1 MSGRRIKNL
10 ILLILALA
18 VCFLLLAVAPGKPS
32 AQREEA
38 ALHRGLTELL
48 ASYGVS
54 IDPALLTPGET
65 LYAIELGEADASA
78 AAEALLGEAAEAD
91 SSSTRYEILYSA
103 DSGSVS
109 FSRSGALHAELSAA
123 VGGRSYEQ
131 DMQRRLRG
139 MGYTV
144 WQTQPAVRQAD
155 GVYAL
160 GVEQALLGM
169 PVFGGTLTFTYQD
182 GALRAADGVFYPE
195 SGSIARVSEEACISC
210 ADALTQILASRD
222 ALGWVGSQIT
232 GMQQGY
238 LHSETAT
245 SALRFTPVWRVETD
259 TAVFYVNGITR
270 EVRQAE

>member
-18 VCFLLLAVAPGKPS
+18 VCFLLLAVVPGKLS
-32 AQREEA
+32 AQREES

-222 ALGWVGSQIT
+222 ALGWVGSQII

>member
-18 VCFLLLAVAPGKPS
+18 VCFLLLAVVPGKMS
-32 AQREEA
+32 AQREES

-54 IDPALLTPGET
+54 IDPALLVPGET
-65 LYAIELGEADASA
+65 LYAVELGEADAA
-78 AAEALLGEAAEAD
+78 GAAEALLGEAAEAD

-109 FSRSGALHAELSAA
+109 FSRSGALYAELSAA

>member
-10 ILLILALA
+10 IILILALA
-18 VCFLLLAVAPGKPS
+18 VCFLLLAVVPGKLS
-32 AQREEA
+32 AQREET
-38 ALHRGLTELL
+38 ALHEGLTELL

-65 LYAIELGEADASA
+65 LYAVELGEADASA
-78 AAEALLGEAAEAD
+78 AAEALLGAAAEAD
-91 SSSTRYEILYSA
+91 ESSTRYEIFYTA
-103 DSGSVS
+103 ASGTVS
-109 FSRSGALHAELSAA
+109 FSRSGALHAELNAA
-123 VGGRSYEQ
+123 IDGRSYEQ
-131 DMQRRLRG
+131 DLQRRLRS

-144 WQTQPAVRQAD
+144 WQTQPAVRQDD

-160 GVEQALLGM
+160 RVEQALLGM

-182 GALRAADGVFYPE
+182 GALRAADGMFYPE
-195 SGSIARVSEEACISC
+195 SGTITRVSEEACISC
-210 ADALTQILASRD
+210 ADALTQILTCRD
-222 ALGWVGSQIT
+222 ALGWVGSRIT

-245 SALRFTPVWRVETD
+245 SALRFTPAWRVETD

>member
-18 VCFLLLAVAPGKPS
+18 VCFLLLAVVPGKLS
-32 AQREEA
+32 AQREES

-182 GALRAADGVFYPE
+182 GVFYPE

-222 ALGWVGSQIT
+222 ALGWVSSQIT

-259 TAVFYVNGITR
+259 TTVFYVNGITR

>member
-18 VCFLLLAVAPGKPS
+18 VCFLLLAVVPGKLS
-32 AQREEA
+32 AQREES

-54 IDPALLTPGET
+54 IDPALLTHGET

-155 GVYAL
+155 GVYEL

-195 SGSIARVSEEACISC
+195 SGVITRVSEEACISC

>member
-18 VCFLLLAVAPGKPS
+18 VCFLLLAVVPGKLS
-32 AQREEA
+32 AQREES

-259 TAVFYVNGITR
+259 TTDFYVNGITR

>member
-10 ILLILALA
+10 IILILALA
-18 VCFLLLAVAPGKPS
+18 VCFLLLAVVPGKMS
-32 AQREEA
+32 AQREES
-38 ALHRGLTELL
+38 ALHKGLTELL
-48 ASYGVS
+48 ERYGVS
-54 IDPALLTPGET
+54 VDPALLTPGET
-65 LYAIELGEADASA
+65 LYAIELGEAS
-78 AAEALLGEAAEAD
+78 EAD
-91 SSSTRYEILYSA
+91 ESSTRYEILYSA
-103 DSGSVS
+103 ASGTVS
-109 FSRSGALHAELSAA
+109 LSRSGALHAELNAA
-123 VGGRSYEQ
+123 VSGRSYEQ
-131 DMQRRLRG
+131 DMRRRLRG

-144 WQTQPAVRQAD
+144 WQAQPAVRQED

-160 GVEQALLGM
+160 RVEQALLGM
-169 PVFGGTLTFTYQD
+169 PVFGGTLTFSYQN
-182 GALRAADGVFYPE
+182 GMLCAADGVFYPE

-259 TAVFYVNGITR
+259 TTVFYVNGITR

>member
-10 ILLILALA
+10 ILLILTLA
-18 VCFLLLAVAPGKPS
+18 VCFLMLAVVPGKLS
-32 AQREEA
+32 AQREES

-65 LYAIELGEADASA
+65 LYAIEFGEADASA

-195 SGSIARVSEEACISC
+195 SGVITRVSEEACISC

>member
-10 ILLILALA
+10 ILLILTLA
-18 VCFLLLAVAPGKPS
+18 VCFLLLAVVPGKLS
-32 AQREEA
+32 AQREES

-245 SALRFTPVWRVETD
+245 SALRFTPV
-259 TAVFYVNGITR
+259 
-270 EVRQAE
+270 

>member
-10 ILLILALA
+10 ILLILTLA
-18 VCFLLLAVAPGKPS
+18 VCFLLLAVVPGKLS
-32 AQREEA
+32 AQREES

-169 PVFGGTLTFTYQD
+169 PVFGGTLTFTSQD
-182 GALRAADGVFYPE
+182 GARRMVYFIRNPA
-195 SGSIARVSEEACISC
+195 
-210 ADALTQILASRD
+210 
-222 ALGWVGSQIT
+222 
-232 GMQQGY
+232 
-238 LHSETAT
+238 
-245 SALRFTPVWRVETD
+245 
-259 TAVFYVNGITR
+259 
-270 EVRQAE
+270 

>member
-18 VCFLLLAVAPGKPS
+18 VCFLLLAVVPGKLS
-32 AQREEA
+32 AQREES

-54 IDPALLTPGET
+54 SDPALLTPGET

-78 AAEALLGEAAEAD
+78 AAEALLGEAAETD

-195 SGSIARVSEEACISC
+195 SGAITRVSEEACISC

>member
-18 VCFLLLAVAPGKPS
+18 VCFLLLAVVPGKLS
-32 AQREEA
+32 AQREES

-54 IDPALLTPGET
+54 IDPALLTHGET

-131 DMQRRLRG
+131 NMQRRLRG

>member
-18 VCFLLLAVAPGKPS
+18 VCFLLLAVVPGKLS
-32 AQREEA
+32 AQREES

-54 IDPALLTPGET
+54 IDPALLTRGET
-65 LYAIELGEADASA
+65 LYAIEFGEADASA

>member
-18 VCFLLLAVAPGKPS
+18 VCFLLLAVVPGKLS
-32 AQREEA
+32 AQREES

-245 SALRFTPVWRVETD
+245 SALRFTPVWHVETD

>member
-18 VCFLLLAVAPGKPS
+18 VCFLLLAVVPGKLS
-32 AQREEA
+32 AQREES

-54 IDPALLTPGET
+54 IDPALLTSGET

-195 SGSIARVSEEACISC
+195 SGVITRVSEEACISC

-259 TAVFYVNGITR
+259 TTVFYVNGITR
-270 EVRQAE
+270 EVRQAG

>member
-18 VCFLLLAVAPGKPS
+18 VCFLLLAVVPGKLS
-32 AQREEA
+32 AQREES

-54 IDPALLTPGET
+54 IDPALLTHGET

-91 SSSTRYEILYSA
+91 SSSTRYEILYSE

>member
-18 VCFLLLAVAPGKPS
+18 VCFLLLAVVPGKLS
-32 AQREEA
+32 AQREES

-54 IDPALLTPGET
+54 IDPALLTHGET

-91 SSSTRYEILYSA
+91 SSSTRYEILYSE

-195 SGSIARVSEEACISC
+195 SGVITRVSEEACISC

>member
-18 VCFLLLAVAPGKPS
+18 VCFLLLAVVPGKLS
-32 AQREEA
+32 AQREES

-155 GVYAL
+155 GVYEL

-210 ADALTQILASRD
+210 ADALTQILVSRD

>member
-1 MSGRRIKNL
+1 M
-10 ILLILALA
+10 
-18 VCFLLLAVAPGKPS
+18 
-32 AQREEA
+32 
-38 ALHRGLTELL
+38 
-48 ASYGVS
+48 
-54 IDPALLTPGET
+54 
-65 LYAIELGEADASA
+65 
-78 AAEALLGEAAEAD
+78 
-91 SSSTRYEILYSA
+91 
-103 DSGSVS
+103 
-109 FSRSGALHAELSAA
+109 
-123 VGGRSYEQ
+123 GGRSYEQ

-195 SGSIARVSEEACISC
+195 SGVITRVSEEACISC

-259 TAVFYVNGITR
+259 TTVFYVNGITR
-270 EVRQAE
+270 EVRQAG

>member
-18 VCFLLLAVAPGKPS
+18 VCFLLLAVVPGKLS
-32 AQREEA
+32 AQREES

-144 WQTQPAVRQAD
+144 WQTQPVVRQAD

-195 SGSIARVSEEACISC
+195 FGSIARVSEEACISC

>member
-18 VCFLLLAVAPGKPS
+18 VCFLLLAVGPGKLS
-32 AQREEA
+32 AQREES

-195 SGSIARVSEEACISC
+195 SGSIARVSEEACITC

>member
-1 MSGRRIKNL
+1 M
-10 ILLILALA
+10 
-18 VCFLLLAVAPGKPS
+18 
-32 AQREEA
+32 
-38 ALHRGLTELL
+38 
-48 ASYGVS
+48 
-54 IDPALLTPGET
+54 
-65 LYAIELGEADASA
+65 
-78 AAEALLGEAAEAD
+78 
-91 SSSTRYEILYSA
+91 
-103 DSGSVS
+103 
-109 FSRSGALHAELSAA
+109 
-123 VGGRSYEQ
+123 GGRSYEQ

-155 GVYAL
+155 GVYEL

-195 SGSIARVSEEACISC
+195 SGVITRVSEEACISC

>member
-10 ILLILALA
+10 ILLILTLA
-18 VCFLLLAVAPGKPS
+18 VCFLLLAVVPGKLS
-32 AQREEA
+32 AQREES

-65 LYAIELGEADASA
+65 LYAIELVEADASA

>member
-1 MSGRRIKNL
+1 M
-10 ILLILALA
+10 
-18 VCFLLLAVAPGKPS
+18 PGKLS
-32 AQREEA
+32 AQREES

-195 SGSIARVSEEACISC
+195 SGVITRVSEEACISC

-259 TAVFYVNGITR
+259 TTVFYVNGITR

>member
-1 MSGRRIKNL
+1 
-10 ILLILALA
+10 
-18 VCFLLLAVAPGKPS
+18 
-32 AQREEA
+32 
-38 ALHRGLTELL
+38 
-48 ASYGVS
+48 
-54 IDPALLTPGET
+54 
-65 LYAIELGEADASA
+65 
-78 AAEALLGEAAEAD
+78 
-91 SSSTRYEILYSA
+91 
-103 DSGSVS
+103 
-109 FSRSGALHAELSAA
+109 
-123 VGGRSYEQ
+123 
-131 DMQRRLRG
+131 MQRRLRG

-155 GVYAL
+155 GIYAL

-210 ADALTQILASRD
+210 ADALTQILASCD

-259 TAVFYVNGITR
+259 TTVFYVNGITR

>member
-18 VCFLLLAVAPGKPS
+18 VCFLLLAVVPGKLS
-32 AQREEA
+32 AQREES

-91 SSSTRYEILYSA
+91 SSSTRYEILYSS

-144 WQTQPAVRQAD
+144 WQTQPAVRQVD

-182 GALRAADGVFYPE
+182 GTLRAADGVFYPE

-222 ALGWVGSQIT
+222 ALGWVGSQII

>member
-18 VCFLLLAVAPGKPS
+18 VCFLLLAVVPGKLS
-32 AQREEA
+32 AQREES

-169 PVFGGTLTFTYQD
+169 PGFGGTLTFTCQD
-182 GALRAADGVFYPE
+182 GARGAAEGVFYPE

>member
-18 VCFLLLAVAPGKPS
+18 VCFLLLAVVPGKLS
-32 AQREEA
+32 AQREES

-54 IDPALLTPGET
+54 IDPALLTHGET
-65 LYAIELGEADASA
+65 LYAIEFGEADASA

>member
-18 VCFLLLAVAPGKPS
+18 VCFLLLAVVPGKLS
-32 AQREEA
+32 AQREES

-144 WQTQPAVRQAD
+144 WADAARRPAGRRRLCAGRGAGAAGHAGLRRDAD
-155 GVYAL
+155 VYVS
-160 GVEQALLGM
+160 GR
-169 PVFGGTLTFTYQD
+169 
-182 GALRAADGVFYPE
+182 RAARGRT
-195 SGSIARVSEEACISC
+195 GSSTPNP
-210 ADALTQILASRD
+210 DLLPASRRRR
-222 ALGWVGSQIT
+222 ASP
-232 GMQQGY
+232 
-238 LHSETAT
+238 A
-245 SALRFTPVWRVETD
+245 P
-259 TAVFYVNGITR
+259 TR
-270 EVRQAE
+270 

>member
-18 VCFLLLAVAPGKPS
+18 VCFLLLAVVPGKLS
-32 AQREEA
+32 AQREES

-245 SALRFTPVWRVETD
+245 LALRFTPVWRVETD
-259 TAVFYVNGITR
+259 TTAFYVNGITR

>member
-18 VCFLLLAVAPGKPS
+18 VCFLLLAVVPGKLS
-32 AQREEA
+32 AQREES

-139 MGYTV
+139 KGYTV
-144 WQTQPAVRQAD
+144 WQTQPAVRQVD

-222 ALGWVGSQIT
+222 ARGWVGSQIT

>member
-1 MSGRRIKNL
+1 MNRI
-10 ILLILALA
+10 
-18 VCFLLLAVAPGKPS
+18 C
-32 AQREEA
+32 
-38 ALHRGLTELL
+38 
-48 ASYGVS
+48 
-54 IDPALLTPGET
+54 
-65 LYAIELGEADASA
+65 SA
-78 AAEALLGEAAEAD
+78 ACVAWA
-91 SSSTRYEILYSA
+91 IP
-103 DSGSVS
+103 SG
-109 FSRSGALHAELSAA
+109 
-123 VGGRSYEQ
+123 
-131 DMQRRLRG
+131 
-139 MGYTV
+139 
-144 WQTQPAVRQAD
+144 QTQPAVRQAD

-195 SGSIARVSEEACISC
+195 SGVITRVSEEACISC

-259 TAVFYVNGITR
+259 TTVFYVNGITR